1 MLLFLNSYQVLGTL
15 VDGCLNDE
23 DNCKEIRSIIP
34 KSSIRSFKLRFLA
47 NPEYNLVRNSQESFR
62 HSLITY
68 TFFPS
73 KKYSARSRGE
83 SRSLPFLHLGVLFTV
98 SFSLLFILHLFLGIP
113 SCISDA
119 IKGTVHMRRTGQM
132 KYHWETLTSKLV
144 IKTLI

>member
-73 KKYSARSRGE
+73 KKIFGSIQRGVAEFTISAFGSSVYGIIL
-83 SRSLPFLHLGVLFTV
+83 SSCHSPPISWH
-98 SFSLLFILHLFLGIP
+98 SILH
-113 SCISDA
+113 
-119 IKGTVHMRRTGQM
+119 
-132 KYHWETLTSKLV
+132 
-144 IKTLI
+144 